1 MGWGGGGWVGVIA
14 TNPAWER
21 RGGSQKKYIFLI
33 MIFLILC
40 TALEKKIPMFLKC
53 SRHKAVL
60 SVAYIL
66 KSTYLLLN

>member
-1 MGWGGGGWVGVIA
+1 MGGGDCHKPSLGEKGWQPKEIYFPNYDFPYFVHC
-14 TNPAWER
+14 
-21 RGGSQKKYIFLI
+21 SCKKL
-33 MIFLILC
+33 
-40 TALEKKIPMFLKC
+40 PMFLKC